1 MQLWQQLHYP
11 SSMKKFEG
19 SPMGLEGE
27 NGEGEGLEFL
37 GLGSYYREKERK
49 NRSIQNPREFG

>member
-1 MQLWQQLHYP
+1 
-11 SSMKKFEG
+11 MKKFEG